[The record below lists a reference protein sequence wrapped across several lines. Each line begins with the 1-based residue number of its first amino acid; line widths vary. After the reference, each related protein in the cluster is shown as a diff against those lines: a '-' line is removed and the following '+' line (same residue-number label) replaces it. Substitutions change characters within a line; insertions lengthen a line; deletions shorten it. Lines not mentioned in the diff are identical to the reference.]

1 MKLNAK
7 MTVSLSQAKKNFS
20 HATRIADSY
29 GCAVILKNNKP
40 KYLLIDLEQ
49 ETLIHDLTDEEKL
62 EIASKRILKQYKLA
76 FEELAKEDNQ

>member
-7 MTVSLSQAKKNFS
+7 MIVSHSQAKKNFS

-29 GCAVILKNNKP
+29 GRAVILKNNKP

-49 ETLIHDLTDEEKL
+49 ESLLYDLTDEEKCKCY
-62 EIASKRILKQYKLA
+62 S
-76 FEELAKEDNQ
+76 NT